1 MGAFARG
8 TSTTDGQ
15 PGQGIVTEVNGKTF
29 AIFHVDGAFHAI
41 DNTCIHRGGHMAR
54 GISKGRS

>member
-1 MGAFARG
+1 MGTVARG

-41 DNTCIHRGGHMAR
+41 DNTWIHRGGHVAR